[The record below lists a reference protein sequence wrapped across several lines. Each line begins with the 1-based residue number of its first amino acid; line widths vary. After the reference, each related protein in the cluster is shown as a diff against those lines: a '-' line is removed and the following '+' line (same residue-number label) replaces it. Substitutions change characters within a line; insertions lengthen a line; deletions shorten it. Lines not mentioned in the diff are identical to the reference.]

1 MKKYLVILALVTL
14 LLVAGI
20 TNSGSA
26 QALAARAEAAP
37 VYLQFDKT
45 IVDSAGIWQGTVSGD
60 VNGNLTTI
68 LTDLSISGPIWLVE
82 FDWIIDA
89 GPQSF
94 TAHLK
99 GILNTQ
105 TGHVVMNGVVTEG
118 WLLGAQVHEEGQLVD
133 PDTLRFQGTIRVMPA
148 TAD

>member
-1 MKKYLVILALVTL
+1 MKKLLIFALVTI

-26 QALAARAEAAP
+26 QALAAHAEAAP

-60 VNGNLTTI
+60 LNGNLTTV
-68 LTDLSISGPIWLVE
+68 LTYLRISGPIWHVE
-82 FDWIIDA
+82 FDWIIEAD
-89 GPQSF
+89 PQSF
-94 TAHLK
+94 TAHLT
-99 GILNTQ
+99 GILNTK
-105 TGHVVMNGVVTEG
+105 TGHVAMNGVVTEG
-118 WLLGAQVHEEGQLVD
+118 WLLGAQVHEEGQMVD
-133 PDTLRFQGTIRVMPA
+133 PDTLRFQGTIQVMPG

>member
-1 MKKYLVILALVTL
+1 MKNLLIFALVIP

-26 QALAARAEAAP
+26 QALATHAEAAP

-45 IVDSAGIWQGTVSGD
+45 IVDPAGIWQGTVSGD
-60 VNGNLTTI
+60 LNGNLTTV
-68 LTDLSISGPIWLVE
+68 LTDLRISGSIWRVE

-99 GILNTQ
+99 GILNTK
-105 TGHVVMNGVVTEG
+105 TGRVVMNGVVTEG